1 MINKIFSL
9 LGNSSS
15 SYQLL
20 LLATTQRM
28 FYFPVRL
35 TKFIL
40 DLQGVAKAADHQSK
54 RVKRQDKWEKIKR
67 KEFSRCWGEGRV
79 KERKKKRNHE
89 LKMRLTKKK
98 SILRTMTRRLKSE
111 FSVGA
116 ICCCYNDRILFIFW
130 KFSEKKAHVTLVDY
144 FTK

>member
-1 MINKIFSL
+1 
-9 LGNSSS
+9 
-15 SYQLL
+15 
-20 LLATTQRM
+20 M

-79 KERKKKRNHE
+79 KERKKKRNHV
-89 LKMRLTKKK
+89 LKMRLTKK
-98 SILRTMTRRLKSE
+98 SILRTMTRG
-111 FSVGA
+111 F
-116 ICCCYNDRILFIFW
+116 
-130 KFSEKKAHVTLVDY
+130 KK
-144 FTK
+144 

>member
-1 MINKIFSL
+1 MLNKIFSL

-79 KERKKKRNHE
+79 KERKKKE
-89 LKMRLTKKK
+89 K
-98 SILRTMTRRLKSE
+98 SCTE
-111 FSVGA
+111 NA
-116 ICCCYNDRILFIFW
+116 
-130 KFSEKKAHVTLVDY
+130 AH
-144 FTK
+144 